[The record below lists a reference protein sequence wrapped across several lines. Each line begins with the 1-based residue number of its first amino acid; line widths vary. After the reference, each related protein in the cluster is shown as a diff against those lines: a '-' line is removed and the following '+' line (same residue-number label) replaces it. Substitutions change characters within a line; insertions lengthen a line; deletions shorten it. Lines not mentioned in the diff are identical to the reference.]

1 MSAAQFLGLES
12 AWNDTARI
20 IMAKPYVSEVYF
32 FLERYPDFV
41 FTEDGIS
48 ALSSIPDTRWLDIY
62 HNQESSVH
70 LWAQPL
76 SANPELPQ
84 RSEHSIYIYRRLP
97 YLHWPDEL
105 KGVIAVRLE
114 EAYFDALF
122 DDLPQNTLRNIFIL
136 DDKFTQLY
144 SLHGGTYT
152 QYLKDEDIVF
162 GERVNFT
169 RTTSQGK
176 ILISV
181 VNSSTFNWS
190 YISILPLSS
199 ISGQFKNMR
208 RFVYLFI
215 ILAFFISICLASFI
229 TRRNYRP
236 IRTMVQMIDTY
247 RIKGII
253 EDVEK
258 YSHDEYGYVIYN
270 LVQTLVAKQ
279 SAEKNLAIEK
289 LLQKEA
295 SLLAMQAQINPHF
308 LYNTLEVINWEAIDL
323 LGAGNNISQ
332 MLLCLSSNLRYIT
345 QKNGRLVALREELDN
360 LAKYITL
367 QKLFTDDKIS
377 FSFRIDNQLLESK
390 VPKLILQPLVE
401 NALTHGLPNAS
412 YGIVRI
418 CVQERC
424 DGVRIKVLD
433 NGKGFSPEKLKT
445 IQNDLEQENT
455 ALRTRHL
462 GLQNIDSRLKLLY
475 GKEYG
480 LSIRTKQS
488 RGTCITVFLPNDE
501 SENHSSS

>member
-1 MSAAQFLGLES
+1 
-12 AWNDTARI
+12 
-20 IMAKPYVSEVYF
+20 
-32 FLERYPDFV
+32 
-41 FTEDGIS
+41 
-48 ALSSIPDTRWLDIY
+48 
-62 HNQESSVH
+62 
-70 LWAQPL
+70 
-76 SANPELPQ
+76 
-84 RSEHSIYIYRRLP
+84 
-97 YLHWPDEL
+97 
-105 KGVIAVRLE
+105 
-114 EAYFDALF
+114 
-122 DDLPQNTLRNIFIL
+122 
-136 DDKFTQLY
+136 
-144 SLHGGTYT
+144 
-152 QYLKDEDIVF
+152 
-162 GERVNFT
+162 
-169 RTTSQGK
+169 
-176 ILISV
+176 
-181 VNSSTFNWS
+181 
-190 YISILPLSS
+190 
-199 ISGQFKNMR
+199 
-208 RFVYLFI
+208 
-215 ILAFFISICLASFI
+215 
-229 TRRNYRP
+229 
-236 IRTMVQMIDTY
+236 
-247 RIKGII
+247 
-253 EDVEK
+253 
-258 YSHDEYGYVIYN
+258 
-270 LVQTLVAKQ
+270 
-279 SAEKNLAIEK
+279 
-289 LLQKEA
+289 
-295 SLLAMQAQINPHF
+295 MQAQINPHF

-501 SENHSSS
+501 SEKHSSS

>member
-1 MSAAQFLGLES
+1 M
-12 AWNDTARI
+12 
-20 IMAKPYVSEVYF
+20 
-32 FLERYPDFV
+32 
-41 FTEDGIS
+41 
-48 ALSSIPDTRWLDIY
+48 
-62 HNQESSVH
+62 
-70 LWAQPL
+70 
-76 SANPELPQ
+76 
-84 RSEHSIYIYRRLP
+84 
-97 YLHWPDEL
+97 
-105 KGVIAVRLE
+105 
-114 EAYFDALF
+114 
-122 DDLPQNTLRNIFIL
+122 RNIFIL

-501 SENHSSS
+501 SEKHSSS